1 MHTIDLGI
9 FQKHKDLVI
18 VNKNRQIA
26 EAKKQA
32 ILLSEAGYSQPIPTK
47 FKVLGKNALGMFYV
61 GSDQMIAGKYISEHD
76 RLIANKLA
84 YVMTGGNLSE
94 PTEVSEN
101 YLLNLER
108 ETFLSLCGERK
119 TLERIQYMLTKGKAL
134 RN

>member
-1 MHTIDLGI
+1 M
-9 FQKHKDLVI
+9 
-18 VNKNRQIA
+18 NKNRQIA
-26 EAKKQA
+26 EAKKQV

-47 FKVLGKNALGMFYV
+47 IKVLGKNAMGMFYV

-108 ETFLSLCGERK
+108 EAFLSLCGERK
-119 TLERIQYMLTKGKAL
+119 TLERIQHMLTKGKAL